1 MGIATAERR
10 ARVGD
15 GGCGRRSWLGRSRSP
30 AVIAE
35 SFDRGLRARANREGT
50 ELSLVGLCEVC
61 AQATQLLVSIVL
73 SGPGATVAAV
83 GTSAGAG
90 AIEELQL
97 TLGEGP
103 GIDVWGSGRP
113 VLVDDL
119 SQSGS
124 RWANFAPEAW
134 ALGVRAA
141 YSYPLRVGVI
151 RVGVLGLY
159 AERVSP
165 LTTDASKEFA
175 ALAELVTDT
184 LLGMQSGASRG
195 SWRPRCC
202 GHRGPR
208 PWSIRPPGWCRC
220 SWGARSGMPSPP
232 AGQGVRRRRRRG

>member
-1 MGIATAERR
+1 MC
-10 ARVGD
+10 
-15 GGCGRRSWLGRSRSP
+15 GGG
-30 AVIAE
+30 
-35 SFDRGLRARANREGT
+35 
-50 ELSLVGLCEVC
+50 
-61 AQATQLLVSIVL
+61 
-73 SGPGATVAAV
+73 
-83 GTSAGAG
+83 
-90 AIEELQL
+90 
-97 TLGEGP
+97 
-103 GIDVWGSGRP
+103 GRP

-175 ALAELVTDT
+175 TLAELVTDT

-195 SWRPRCC
+195 ELAPSLLRA
-202 GHRGPR
+202 
-208 PWSIRPPGWCRC
+208 SRPPAVVHQAAGMVSVQLGC
-220 SWGARSGMPSPP
+220 SVRDAFARLQ
-232 AGQGVRRRRRRG
+232 ARAFVDGVGVGELARRVVEREVRFER